1 MWLEAFEHYPRRI
14 ENLYEIIVHYRL
26 AGKNELAAR
35 YYDWART
42 VPKPAHSLF
51 LHHNIYDYLLD
62 YEFVIVYY
70 YLKDKSR
77 YPADALPQAVLNL
90 MKHNYNLPSVLSN
103 YKFYAPA
110 LCSLPGYRQR
120 DLPLDAAVRAL
131 APETPLEST
140 PSSVLLPGGDRLIN
154 VRFNNT
160 VLTKDWAYLLQ
171 DGREITRNVCL
182 RTSSSGE
189 VVRSAHL
196 LPDPP
201 PCEDANIFVGRQ
213 DVRLFADGGGTVH
226 YTATVCRRENGN
238 KVFRIECGTYEGE
251 AQRWSGTCLRSPCD
265 AECEKNWS
273 LYENARGQ
281 VRCVYSWHPLVRG
294 RLEGENFV
302 EEHRFEVP
310 ELRLAR
316 GSSHGV
322 WHRGELWFLV
332 HIVSYEKPRRYYH
345 ALVVLDPEMRQVRR
359 LSTLFTLEGKPI
371 EYCGG
376 LAIEDERAVLHCSV
390 RDASSAEVSVP
401 LASLSW
407 RTLAA
412 AGATPAAP
420 PLPVNLVYW
429 NPTDVSVPKQ
439 GPACGNFGDELSK
452 HDYVGVDISDAVIQ
466 ARRNFDVH
474 GIPGTFIQANLQD
487 LPMELGTFDLIF
499 SEGVLHH
506 TDSVQEALIYLA
518 SRLNSGGRFAFYVY
532 AKKAPIREFTDDIVR
547 NFISNMTDEEAWDA
561 LMPLSAFGK
570 LLGDLGITVEIP
582 DDIPALGIERGSY
595 DLQRLFFYKICKAYY
610 RPEYS
615 LSEMNHIN
623 FDWFRPENCHR
634 HSPVEIEQM
643 CLNAGLKLERLRS
656 EPSGITVIA
665 RK

>member
-1 MWLEAFEHYPRRI
+1 MTVGRLSASQEQTQNTFSFKWAKSETYESQQVRDEWRRWLLEKYFDGDDSGPAGLLSRPGLRI
-14 ENLYEIIVHYRL
+14 
-26 AGKNELAAR
+26 
-35 YYDWART
+35 
-42 VPKPAHSLF
+42 
-51 LHHNIYDYLLD
+51 
-62 YEFVIVYY
+62 
-70 YLKDKSR
+70 
-77 YPADALPQAVLNL
+77 
-90 MKHNYNLPSVLSN
+90 
-103 YKFYAPA
+103 
-110 LCSLPGYRQR
+110 
-120 DLPLDAAVRAL
+120 LDAGCGAGISAL
-131 APETPLEST
+131 
-140 PSSVLLPGGDRLIN
+140 LL
-154 VRFNNT
+154 
-160 VLTKDWAYLLQ
+160 
-171 DGREITRNVCL
+171 
-182 RTSSSGE
+182 
-189 VVRSAHL
+189 
-196 LPDPP
+196 
-201 PCEDANIFVGRQ
+201 
-213 DVRLFADGGGTVH
+213 
-226 YTATVCRRENGN
+226 
-238 KVFRIECGTYEGE
+238 
-251 AQRWSGTCLRSPCD
+251 
-265 AECEKNWS
+265 
-273 LYENARGQ
+273 
-281 VRCVYSWHPLVRG
+281 
-294 RLEGENFV
+294 
-302 EEHRFEVP
+302 
-310 ELRLAR
+310 
-316 GSSHGV
+316 
-322 WHRGELWFLV
+322 
-332 HIVSYEKPRRYYH
+332 
-345 ALVVLDPEMRQVRR
+345 
-359 LSTLFTLEGKPI
+359 
-371 EYCGG
+371 
-376 LAIEDERAVLHCSV
+376 
-390 RDASSAEVSVP
+390 
-401 LASLSW
+401 
-407 RTLAA
+407 
-412 AGATPAAP
+412 
-420 PLPVNLVYW
+420 
-429 NPTDVSVPKQ
+429 
-439 GPACGNFGDELSK
+439 FGDELSK